1 MIAFSPQITVSSKDL
16 KYWLRAWTKEISEFP
31 PIPFLFSF
39 FPLLMLFF

>member
-1 MIAFSPQITVSSKDL
+1 MIAFSPQMTVSFPV
-16 KYWLRAWTKEISEFP
+16 AKEISEFP